1 MTTQSTSQSGT
12 TSQPVTAPIPVAG
25 TRTEHPE
32 AQGYLRQLNIGDLE
46 LESGVTLPQVTIGY
60 ETWGTLNET
69 GDNAI
74 LILHALTGDTHV
86 SRGVPTP
93 DMPAPLIRAIES
105 DGWWEGI
112 VGPGAVI
119 DTNRYFVVAPNIL
132 GGCYG
137 STGPASIIPEGY
149 PGAGEHWGSRFPLVT
164 IRDSV
169 RAEARLARA
178 LGITSFLSLIHI

>member
-12 TSQPVTAPIPVAG
+12 TLSSSKQSGTINQPVTAPIPVAG
-25 TRTEHPE
+25 TQREHPE

-60 ETWGTLNET
+60 ETWGTLNEA

-105 DGWWEGI
+105 DG
-112 VGPGAVI
+112 
-119 DTNRYFVVAPNIL
+119 
-132 GGCYG
+132 
-137 STGPASIIPEGY
+137 
-149 PGAGEHWGSRFPLVT
+149 
-164 IRDSV
+164 
-169 RAEARLARA
+169 
-178 LGITSFLSLIHI
+178 

>member
-1 MTTQSTSQSGT
+1 M
-12 TSQPVTAPIPVAG
+12 
-25 TRTEHPE
+25 
-32 AQGYLRQLNIGDLE
+32 
-46 LESGVTLPQVTIGY
+46 TLPQVTIGY

-149 PGAGEHWGSRFPLVT
+149 PGAASTGDPDSRSSPSATRCVLRRVWPGPWA
-164 IRDSV
+164 S
-169 RAEARLARA
+169 RASA
-178 LGITSFLSLIHI
+178 T